1 MSRPMNDAPQGLT
14 TTSYAVLA
22 QLAVHPWSTYE
33 LARQRVRYF
42 RYVWPRAESAIYREV
57 KRLAAMELVTAKREY
72 VGKRP
77 RTLYSITEAG
87 RQTLREWLATPVSPF
102 AMDFEAM
109 IRLFIAPLGT
119 KEQLVATLEQV
130 RDDAQE
136 MLRFS
141 GAVKQEFL
149 DGRAVL
155 QDQVYIRAHAVDF
168 FISLLSTVDGWAER
182 TLAEIQ
188 GWKDLSPD
196 GKNDRGLQ
204 LMAQLPAPAPVSTP
218 SAHWCRLE
226 PSGDGDRLGKEAQSK
241 AVSDAGRRTPTAR
254 RPCRRDLGQ
263 PQRPRQRRN
272 GRTGR
277 RPLMADHLPAPAVSA
292 RTQPGR
298 ARVITSQ
305 AIPGQPGQAQH
316 QPADRA
322 GEAPAQANAVP
333 AQPPRRLPGPHRPRP
348 HTLM

>member
-1 MSRPMNDAPQGLT
+1 MSRTSDPSPPGLT

-87 RQTLREWLATPVSPF
+87 RQTLREWLDTPVSPL

-168 FISLLSTVDGWAER
+168 FISLLTTVDDWAER

-196 GKNDRGLQ
+196 GKNERGLQ
-204 LMAQLPAPAPVSTP
+204 LMAQLPAPTPGEHTDRTLVPPST
-218 SAHWCRLE
+218 
-226 PSGDGDRLGKEAQSK
+226 
-241 AVSDAGRRTPTAR
+241 
-254 RPCRRDLGQ
+254 
-263 PQRPRQRRN
+263 QRR
-272 GRTGR
+272 R
-277 RPLMADHLPAPAVSA
+277 RRS
-292 RTQPGR
+292 
-298 ARVITSQ
+298 S
-305 AIPGQPGQAQH
+305 GQ
-316 QPADRA
+316 RST
-322 GEAPAQANAVP
+322 E
-333 AQPPRRLPGPHRPRP
+333 
-348 HTLM
+348 

>member
-1 MSRPMNDAPQGLT
+1 MSRPSDPSPPSLT

-72 VGKRP
+72 
-77 RTLYSITEAG
+77 SITEAG

-119 KEQLVATLEQV
+119 KEQIIATLEQV

-136 MLRFS
+136 MLRFG

-168 FISLLSTVDGWAER
+168 FISLLTTVDGWAER

-204 LMAQLPAPAPVSTP
+204 LMAQLSAPAPAPGEHT
-218 SAHWCRLE
+218 E
-226 PSGDGDRLGKEAQSK
+226 
-241 AVSDAGRRTPTAR
+241 RTLVPPPT
-254 RPCRRDLGQ
+254 
-263 PQRPRQRRN
+263 QRRQR
-272 GRTGR
+272 
-277 RPLMADHLPAPAVSA
+277 S
-292 RTQPGR
+292 
-298 ARVITSQ
+298 S
-305 AIPGQPGQAQH
+305 GQKNT
-316 QPADRA
+316 
-322 GEAPAQANAVP
+322 E
-333 AQPPRRLPGPHRPRP
+333 
-348 HTLM
+348 